1 MSKVSVVIPVYNVEK
16 YLGECLDSVLRQT
29 LKDLEVI
36 CVDDGSMDGSPAILA
51 EYARKDPRIKVVTR
65 ANGGLSAARNTGMD
79 AATGKYIYFLDS
91 DDWIV
96 DDAMEKC
103 LVVCERDGL
112 DQLVFGCEVH
122 VSADDGRAID
132 MDMARRKAAYYR
144 IDETL
149 CGKVLDGA
157 ALLSELHSRRRF
169 FASVPLRFMR
179 LDAIRTAKLRFP
191 EGLLHEDEY
200 FTPLSLLASQ
210 RTEVVCD
217 RLYRRRL
224 RMDSIETAR
233 SADGGDEARHLAHL
247 VAVMSLLGVRLD
259 AAAAG
264 KARRGAADAVKKYLL
279 RSGVRCS
286 LARRGVLSAALRMA
300 EGLLGEEECRGFAR
314 LCWRL
319 RLAAFLER
327 ARRRFVRL
335 AWYAA
340 GGKDR
345 SCVGRKG
352 GGNGS

>member
-1 MSKVSVVIPVYNVEK
+1 MYKVSVVIPVYNVEK

-51 EYARKDPRIKVVTR
+51 KYARKDPRIKVVTR

-96 DDAMEKC
+96 DDAMEKF

-132 MDMARRKAAYYR
+132 MDMAWRKAAYYR

-335 AWYAA
+335 A
-340 GGKDR
+340 
-345 SCVGRKG
+345 
-352 GGNGS
+352 

>member
-345 SCVGRKG
+345 SCVGGKG

>member
-103 LVVCERDGL
+103 LAVCERDGL

-169 FASVPLRFMR
+169 FASIPLRFMR
-179 LDAIRTAKLRFP
+179 LDAIRAAKLRFP

-210 RTEVVCD
+210 RTEVVGD
-217 RLYRRRL
+217 RLYWRRL

-233 SADGGDEARHLAHL
+233 SANGGDEARHLAHL

-259 AAAAG
+259 AAAEG
-264 KARRGAADAVKKYLL
+264 KVRRGAADAVKRYLL
-279 RSGVRCS
+279 RSFVRR
-286 LARRGVLSAALRMA
+286 LLDVNVGLSAVLRMA
-300 EGLLGEEECRGFAR
+300 EGLVGEGGCRGFAR

-319 RLAAFLER
+319 RLAVFRER

-335 AWYAA
+335 ARRVA
-340 GGKDR
+340 GG
-345 SCVGRKG
+345 KG

>member
-1 MSKVSVVIPVYNVEK
+1 MLLSIVIPVYNVED
-16 YLGECLDSVLRQT
+16 YLRECLDSVLRQT

-345 SCVGRKG
+345 SCVGGKG

>member
-1 MSKVSVVIPVYNVEK
+1 MSKVSVIIPVYNVEK

-103 LVVCERDGL
+103 LAVCERDGL

-169 FASVPLRFMR
+169 FASIPLRFMR

-224 RMDSIETAR
+224 RMGSIETAR

-300 EGLLGEEECRGFAR
+300 EGLLGEEERRGFAR

-345 SCVGRKG
+345 SCVGGKG
-352 GGNGS
+352 VGNGS